1 MKKRAVER
9 NKLLEATSLLDL
21 VASMSYRQFMPSCNE
36 VFEKHKERLTRDVK
50 TVEDTRRELDELK
63 DVAARILDLERQ
75 MDDARIRIIRVVRML
90 GDKQT
95 RALLSKNPAFSE
107 DRQELRKASKYSR
120 SETVSLRSFMEEYL
134 RVVRKAKVGDIV
146 AFLQAV
152 GVDYAKRQTIEA
164 VVRRHPDEFKIT
176 KRNREKFVSLVSPS
190 DW

>member
-1 MKKRAVER
+1 MKKRAIKR
-9 NKLLEATSLLDL
+9 NRLLEATILLDL
-21 VASMSYRQFMPSCNE
+21 VASMSYREFMPSVIE
-36 VFEKHKERLTRDVK
+36 VVEKLKERLTRDVK
-50 TVEDTRRELDELK
+50 TVEDARRELDGLK
-63 DVAARILDLERQ
+63 DVAARILDLECQ

-95 RALLSKNPAFSE
+95 RTLLAKNPAFAE

-134 RVVRKAKVGDIV
+134 RIVRKAKVGDIV
-146 AFLQAV
+146 EFLQAV

-176 KRNREKFVSLVSPS
+176 KRNREKFVSLTSQS